1 MEELRKYV
9 ACILQRVDGLLAI
22 VITDRDGVPLVKV
35 ALDSAPEMALR
46 PSYLSTFSAMAT
58 DQAGKLGVG
67 KNNRIISIYSNY
79 QVIQI
84 NKNPL
89 TINLIASKT
98 ANTGQLVNLEND
110 LSVVVNDLAQAVV
123 ET

>member
-9 ACILQRVDGLLAI
+9 SCLLLRVDGLLAI
-22 VITDRDGVPLVKV
+22 VITDRDGVHLVK
-35 ALDSAPEMALR
+35 AIKDQIPEMALR
-46 PSYLSTFSAMAT
+46 PSYLSTFAMAT

-67 KNNRIISIYSNY
+67 KNNKIISIYSNY
-79 QVIQI
+79 QVVQI
-84 NKNPL
+84 NRNPL
-89 TINLIASKT
+89 VISLIATKS

-110 LSVVVNDLAQAVV
+110 LSVVVDDLAQAVV

>member
-9 ACILQRVDGLLAI
+9 ASLLQRSEGLLAI

-35 ALDSAPEMALR
+35 AHESAPEMALR

-67 KNNRIISIYSNY
+67 KNNKIISIYSTY

-84 NKNPL
+84 SKSPL
-89 TINLIASKT
+89 TITLIALKT
-98 ANTGQLVNLEND
+98 ANTGLLVNLEND

-123 ET
+123 EN